1 MDPNYIDTL
10 ENRLDTWFPKRNIS
24 RVLLINPP
32 DAHAELFQFSIA
44 KRGRCANYPPYGLLT
59 LAQHLRSLNIDVQVL
74 NLNHEILK
82 HCYDLENE
90 EDLRYDKIW
99 QNLVDDYITKF
110 RPQLIGVTCMFTMTH
125 QSFKNV
131 CIFANQFVNYIFVK
145 K

>member
-59 LAQHLRSLNIDVQVL
+59 LAQQ
-74 NLNHEILK
+74 
-82 HCYDLENE
+82 
-90 EDLRYDKIW
+90 
-99 QNLVDDYITKF
+99 F
-110 RPQLIGVTCMFTMTH
+110 QL
-125 QSFKNV
+125 
-131 CIFANQFVNYIFVK
+131 
-145 K
+145 